1 MVSHINSMSILFNQ
15 GIIEPQTFALFI
27 KTVEQLLKNSELKNL
42 ENIQTITMT
51 SPMQLTKNESVFNKY
66 VY

>member
-27 KTVEQLLKNSELKNL
+27 KTVEQLLKNSEL
-42 ENIQTITMT
+42 
-51 SPMQLTKNESVFNKY
+51 
-66 VY
+66 

>member
-1 MVSHINSMSILFNQ
+1 MFSHINSMSILFNQ

-51 SPMQLTKNESVFNKY
+51 SLMQLTKNESVFNKY